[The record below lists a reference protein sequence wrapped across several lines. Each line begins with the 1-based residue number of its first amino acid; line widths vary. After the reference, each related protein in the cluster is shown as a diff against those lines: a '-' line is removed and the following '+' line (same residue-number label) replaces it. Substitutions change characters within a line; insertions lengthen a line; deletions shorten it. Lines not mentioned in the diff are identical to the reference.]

1 MQRLF
6 QGLAVLAALITVSCG
21 SEAPVN
27 KMGTPEY
34 FWSGAKETFGMKDY
48 AKTADHL
55 ENLTKT
61 NNQFTNE
68 AYPWRLILLS
78 GLADGYGGLANSL
91 EEGGKNN
98 RGAILTFRKP
108 MTDARAQAG
117 RWALQFAQAFDGF
130 EKSAKGDTVVISM
143 PAPGGSTIASIQE
156 TQIEKG
162 IMKSDSD
169 LAAARSKAIDRYML
183 LSLCRALGVKD
194 DSAKAQQ
201 MLQSSGGKVEVPRAV
216 FMTGMAQALYGT
228 GDLFTAKKLDQPDR
242 VEFLTK
248 AAQGA
253 LQGLPE
259 SKEIKD
265 LNKKITDRQKKS
277 KDKKSA

>member
-21 SEAPVN
+21 SEAPAN

-34 FWSGAKETFGMKDY
+34 FWSGARETFGMKDY
-48 AKTADHL
+48 AKTANHL

-78 GLADGYGGLANSL
+78 GLADGYGGLADIL
-91 EEGGKNN
+91 ETGGKNN
-98 RGAILTFRKP
+98 RGAILTFRRP
-108 MTDARAQAG
+108 MTEARTQAG
-117 RWALQFAQAFDGF
+117 RWALQFAQAFEEF
-130 EKSAKGDTVVISM
+130 EKNAKTGTVVVAM
-143 PAPGGSTIASIQE
+143 PSPGGSTVPSFQE

-162 IMKSDSD
+162 ILKSDAD
-169 LAAARSKAIDRYML
+169 LAAARSKTIDRYML

-194 DSAKAQQ
+194 DSTKALQ
-201 MLQSSGGKVEVPRAV
+201 MLQSGGGKVEVPRAV
-216 FMTGMAQALYGT
+216 FLTGMAQALYGT
-228 GDLFTAKKLDQPDR
+228 SDLFTAKKLDQPDR
-242 VEFLTK
+242 VDFLTK
-248 AAQGA
+248 HALGA
-253 LQGLPE
+253 LEGLPE
-259 SKEIKD
+259 TKEIKD
-265 LNKKITDRQKKS
+265 LNKKISERQKKS